1 MTRKKCSPK
10 PWTEKELSLL
20 KAMYAGTPWDELEK
34 ALGHPRKAIAT
45 KASNMGLRRPKM
57 PELISLEEVREMT
70 LQLMEDMN
78 TRGYLP
84 NSEEFR
90 SIGITP
96 YRIRAFGGIRNLSK
110 LLGIPML
117 PARIRREDLPSMDE
131 NDIRTMEQVRPSRAF
146 EIQKETGKRWADIQ
160 KEETLEAFGR
170 VDISQFDGLKS
181 YGERVAEH
189 G

>member
-1 MTRKKCSPK
+1 MAKKNCTPK
-10 PWTEKELSLL
+10 KWTENELDLL
-20 KAMYAGTPWDELEK
+20 RKMYASASWDELEK
-34 ALGHPRKAIAT
+34 VLGHPRKSISS
-45 KASNMGLRRPKM
+45 KASSIGLSRPIM
-57 PELISLEEVREMT
+57 PAPITLEEIREMT

-96 YRIRAFGGIRNLSK
+96 YRLRAFGGIRKLSK

-117 PARIRREDLPSMDE
+117 PARVRREDLPSTDK
-131 NDIRTMEQVRPSRAF
+131 NDIRTMEQVRPSKAF
-146 EIQKETGKRWADIQ
+146 EIQMESGKRWADIQ
-160 KEETLEAFGR
+160 REETLEAFGR
-170 VDISQFDGLKS
+170 VDISQFDGLQT
-181 YGERVAEH
+181 YAERMAAH